1 MTQGGKVRNRDEMR
15 WGIRKKLIFF
25 LLLATV
31 LPFGTAITV
40 TYFYTTK
47 SLNDRSVTLNHDL
60 MLKGQEELS
69 VYLEDV
75 AQMSSVL
82 YRYTPFINV
91 MRNGVSSN
99 LVVNQE
105 EVRRVLAYLF
115 NSRPEIEQM
124 HLYIHEDKVSYTNY
138 HSRISGRAKYENI
151 FSHPY
156 YGRLTAVDG
165 YSLIEPPHEIYSYN
179 NISVIPNSQKVN
191 VLSFHNVIQD
201 VPLADV
207 LGFLSIDINLS
218 KISAIADRLY
228 TKDVED
234 LYIMNEK
241 GMIIYSSNENEIGM
255 ENKEKWFEQVKK
267 EPESGK
273 SLEWKDDH
281 FSGVIVYGKFTDSFK
296 DWSIVKRIPY
306 DVLYQGARET
316 ALINI
321 LIGFATLV
329 FAMLGTMFVSFKLTA
344 PIKVLIGNMKKVEKG
359 ELKADFDS
367 LGTDEIGM
375 LGRHFKLML
384 AKIDELIESEYKLEI
399 ENKASQLRVLQS
411 QINPHFL
418 YNALQSIGTLALK
431 SNAVP
436 VYSLLTSL
444 SNIMRY
450 SMNMKD
456 DIVSFGSELNHVKS
470 YLSLQKQRF
479 DEQFEFKLNIEEEVK
494 EIHVPKMILQPI
506 VENCF
511 KHGFDQRIENAWI
524 EIEALFE
531 NDNRVVIH
539 VKDNGIGPSN
549 DQLEKIRQELFHGN
563 SKTDKQRES
572 IGLKNIYDRLQ
583 IYYHNQANL
592 IINRNEEG
600 GFTVTIQIPKEMPKE
615 VEHS

>member
-1 MTQGGKVRNRDEMR
+1 MR
-15 WGIRKKLIFF
+15 WGIRKKLIIF
-25 LLLATV
+25 LMLVTV

-47 SLNDRSVTLNHDL
+47 SLNEQSVSTNYDL
-60 MLKGQEELS
+60 IVKGKEELT
-69 VYLEDV
+69 VYLNDV
-75 AQMSSVL
+75 AQMSSVP
-82 YRYTPFINV
+82 YRYTPFMNV

-99 LVVNQE
+99 LAVNQE

-115 NSRPEIEQM
+115 NTRPEIEQM
-124 HLYIHEDKVSYTNY
+124 HLYIHEGKESYTNY
-138 HSRISGRAKYENI
+138 HSRISGRATYENI

-156 YGRLTAVDG
+156 YGPLTAIEG

-191 VLSFHNVIQD
+191 VLSFHNVIRD

-218 KISAIADRLY
+218 RISAIADRLY

-241 GMIIYSSNENEIGM
+241 GMIIYSSNGNEIGK
-255 ENKEKWFEQVKK
+255 ENKQKWFEQVKR
-267 EPESGK
+267 EPEGGK
-273 SLEWKDDH
+273 SFEWKDEQ
-281 FSGVIVYGKFTDSFK
+281 FSGVIVHEKFTDSFR
-296 DWSIVKRIPY
+296 DWSIVKRTPY
-306 DVLYQGARET
+306 DVLYKGARET
-316 ALINI
+316 AIINI
-321 LIGFATLV
+321 LIGLATLV
-329 FAMLGTMFVSFKLTA
+329 FALLGTMFVSFKLTA

-359 ELKADFDS
+359 EFKADFES

-375 LGRHFKLML
+375 LGRHFKLMI
-384 AKIDELIESEYKLEI
+384 AKIEELIEREYKLEI

-418 YNALQSIGTLALK
+418 YNAFQSIGTLALK
-431 SNAVP
+431 LNAVP

-444 SNIMRY
+444 STIMRY

-456 DIVSFGSELNHVKS
+456 DIVPFASELNHVNS

-479 DEQFEFKLNIEEEVK
+479 DEQFEFELNVEEAVK
-494 EIHVPKMILQPI
+494 EVHVPKMILQPI

-511 KHGFDQRIENAWI
+511 KHGFDQRIEKAWI
-524 EIEALFE
+524 QIEAFYE
-531 NDNRVVIH
+531 NDNRVQIN
-539 VKDNGIGPSN
+539 VKDNGMGPSEE
-549 DQLEKIRQELFHGN
+549 QLEKIRQELFHGI
-563 SKTDKQRES
+563 SKEDKQRET
-572 IGLKNIYDRLQ
+572 IGLKNIYDRLR
-583 IYYHNQANL
+583 IYYHNQANMSV
-592 IINRNEEG
+592 NRNEEG
-600 GFTVTIQIPKEMPKE
+600 GFTVTIQIPKVMPKE

>member
-1 MTQGGKVRNRDEMR
+1 MR
-15 WGIRKKLIFF
+15 WGIRKKLIIF
-25 LLLATV
+25 LMLVTV

-47 SLNDRSVTLNHDL
+47 SLNEQSVSTNHDL
-60 MLKGQEELS
+60 IVKGKEELS
-69 VYLEDV
+69 VYLNDV
-75 AQMSSVL
+75 AQMSSVP
-82 YRYTPFINV
+82 YRYTPFMNV

-99 LVVNQE
+99 FAVNQE

-115 NSRPEIEQM
+115 NTRPEIEQM
-124 HLYIHEDKVSYTNY
+124 HLYIHEEKESYTNY
-138 HSRISGRAKYENI
+138 HSRISGRATYENI

-156 YGRLTAVDG
+156 YGPLTAIDG

-179 NISVIPNSQKVN
+179 NISVIPKSQKVN
-191 VLSFHNVIQD
+191 VLSFHNVIRD

-218 KISAIADRLY
+218 RISAISERLY

-241 GMIIYSSNENEIGM
+241 GMIIYSSNENEIGK
-255 ENKEKWFEQVKK
+255 ENKETWFEQVKR
-267 EPESGK
+267 EPEGGK
-273 SLEWKDDH
+273 SFEWKDEQ
-281 FSGVIVYGKFTDSFK
+281 FSGVIIHEKFTDSYK

-306 DVLYQGARET
+306 DVLYKGARET
-316 ALINI
+316 AIINI
-321 LIGFATLV
+321 LIGLATLV
-329 FAMLGTMFVSFKLTA
+329 FALLGTMFVSFKLTA

-359 ELKADFDS
+359 EFKADFES

-375 LGRHFKLML
+375 LGRHFKLMI
-384 AKIDELIESEYKLEI
+384 AKIEELIESEYKLEI

-418 YNALQSIGTLALK
+418 YNAFQSIGTLALK
-431 SNAVP
+431 LNAVP

-444 SNIMRY
+444 STIMRY

-456 DIVSFGSELNHVKS
+456 DIVPLTSELNHVKS
-470 YLSLQKQRF
+470 YLLLQKQRF
-479 DEQFEFKLNIEEEVK
+479 EEQFEFELNIEEEVK
-494 EIHVPKMILQPI
+494 AIQLPKMILQPV

-511 KHGFDQRIENAWI
+511 KHGFDQSIEKAWI
-524 EIEALFE
+524 QIEAYHE
-531 NDNRVVIH
+531 NDKMILISI
-539 VKDNGIGPSN
+539 KDNGMGPS
-549 DQLEKIRQELFHGN
+549 DEQLEKIRMELFFSN
-563 SKTDKQRES
+563 SKADMQREA

-583 IYYHNQANL
+583 IYYHNQSNL
-592 IINRNEEG
+592 SVNRNEEG
-600 GFTVTIQIPKEMPKE
+600 GFTVTIQIPTVIPKE

>member
-1 MTQGGKVRNRDEMR
+1 MR
-15 WGIRKKLIFF
+15 WGIRKKLIIF
-25 LLLATV
+25 LMLVTV

-40 TYFYTTK
+40 TYFYTTQ
-47 SLNDRSVTLNHDL
+47 SLNERSVSTNHDL
-60 MLKGQEELS
+60 LIKGKEELT
-69 VYLEDV
+69 VYLNDI
-75 AQMSSVL
+75 AQMSSVP
-82 YRYTPFINV
+82 YRYTPFMNV
-91 MRNGVSSN
+91 MRNGVSTN

-115 NSRPEIEQM
+115 NTRPEIEQM
-124 HLYIHEDKVSYTNY
+124 HLYIHEEKESFTNY
-138 HSRISGRAKYENI
+138 HSRISGRASYENI

-156 YGRLTAVDG
+156 YRMLTTIEG

-191 VLSFHNVIQD
+191 VLSFHNVIRD

-218 KISAIADRLY
+218 RISAISERLY

-241 GMIIYSSNENEIGM
+241 GMIIYSSNEKEIGK
-255 ENKEKWFEQVKK
+255 ENNEKWFEQVKK
-267 EPESGK
+267 EPKGRK
-273 SLEWKDDH
+273 SFEWKDKQ
-281 FSGVIVYGKFTDSFK
+281 FTGVIVHETFTDSFK

-316 ALINI
+316 VIINI
-321 LIGFATLV
+321 LIGLATLI
-329 FAMLGTMFVSFKLTA
+329 FALLGTMFVSFKLTA
-344 PIKVLIGNMKKVEKG
+344 PIKVLIDNMKKVEKG
-359 ELKADFDS
+359 ELKADFES
-367 LGTDEIGM
+367 LGSDEIGM
-375 LGRHFKLML
+375 LGRHFKRMI

-418 YNALQSIGTLALK
+418 YNAFQSIGTLALK
-431 SNAVP
+431 LNAVP

-444 SNIMRY
+444 STIMRY

-456 DIVSFGSELNHVKS
+456 DIVPFTSELNHVKS
-470 YLSLQKQRF
+470 YLLLQKQRF
-479 DEQFEFKLNIEEEVK
+479 EEQFKFELNIEEEVK
-494 EIHVPKMILQPI
+494 AISVPKMILQPV

-511 KHGFDQRIENAWI
+511 KHGFDQHIEKAWI
-524 EIEALFE
+524 QIDAFLE
-531 NDNRVVIH
+531 NDNMVLISI
-539 VKDNGIGPSN
+539 KDNGMGPS
-549 DQLEKIRQELFHGN
+549 DDHLEKIRMELVHGI
-563 SKTDKQRES
+563 SKADTQREA

-583 IYYHNQANL
+583 IYYHNQAKL
-592 IINRNEEG
+592 SVNRNEEG
-600 GFTVTIQIPKEMPKE
+600 GFTVTIQIPKVMPKE

>member
-1 MTQGGKVRNRDEMR
+1 MR
-15 WGIRKKLIFF
+15 WGIRKKLIIF

-47 SLNDRSVTLNHDL
+47 SLNDRTVSTNLDL
-60 MLKGQEELS
+60 ISKGQEELAD
-69 VYLEDV
+69 YLNDV

-99 LVVNQE
+99 LGVNQE
-105 EVRRVLAYLF
+105 EVRRALAYLF
-115 NSRPEIEQM
+115 NTRPEIEQM
-124 HLYIHEDKVSYTNY
+124 HLYIHEEKESYTIY
-138 HSRISGRAKYENI
+138 HSRISGRSKYEDI

-156 YGRLTAVDG
+156 YGRLTGIEG

-179 NISVIPNSQKVN
+179 NISVIPESQKVN
-191 VLSFHNVIQD
+191 VLSFHNVIRD
-201 VPLADV
+201 VPLTDV

-218 KISAIADRLY
+218 KISAIAERLY
-228 TKDVED
+228 RKDVED
-234 LYIMNEK
+234 LYIMDEK
-241 GMIIYSSNENEIGM
+241 GMIIFSSNENEIGKA
-255 ENKEKWFEQVKK
+255 NKEKWFEQVKK
-267 EPESGK
+267 EPKGVESF
-273 SLEWKDDH
+273 EWKDEQ
-281 FSGVIVYGKFTDSFK
+281 FSGVIVHEEFTDSFK

-329 FAMLGTMFVSFKLTA
+329 FALLGTMFVSFKLTA
-344 PIKVLIGNMKKVEKG
+344 PIKVLISNMKKVEKG
-359 ELKADFDS
+359 VFEADFDT

-375 LGRHFKLML
+375 LGRHFKLMI
-384 AKIDELIESEYKLEI
+384 AKIDELIKREYKLEI

-431 SNAVP
+431 SNVVP

-456 DIVSFGSELNHVKS
+456 DIVPFTAELNHVKS
-470 YLSLQKQRF
+470 YLTLQKQRF
-479 DEQFEFKLNIEEEVK
+479 DEEFEYELNIEEKVK

-511 KHGFDQRIENAWI
+511 KHGFDQRIEKARI
-524 EIEALFE
+524 QIEAFSE
-531 NDNRVVIH
+531 NNNRVSIN
-539 VKDNGIGPSN
+539 VKDNGIGPS
-549 DQLEKIRQELFHGN
+549 DAQLEKIRLELFHGI
-563 SKTDKQRES
+563 SKVDKQREA

-583 IYYHNQANL
+583 IYYHNQAKL
-592 IINRNEEG
+592 SISRNVEG
-600 GFTVTIQIPKEMPKE
+600 GFTVTIQIPKEMAKE
-615 VEHS
+615 VEH

>member
-1 MTQGGKVRNRDEMR
+1 MR
-15 WGIRKKLIFF
+15 WGIRKKLIIF
-25 LLLATV
+25 LMLVTV

-47 SLNDRSVTLNHDL
+47 SLNEQSVSTNHDL
-60 MLKGQEELS
+60 IVKGKDELS
-69 VYLEDV
+69 VYLNDV
-75 AQMSSVL
+75 AQMSSVP
-82 YRYTPFINV
+82 YRYTPFMNV

-99 LVVNQE
+99 LAVNQE

-115 NSRPEIEQM
+115 NTRPEIEQM
-124 HLYIHEDKVSYTNY
+124 HLYIHEGKESYTNY
-138 HSRISGRAKYENI
+138 HSRISGRATYENI

-156 YGRLTAVDG
+156 YGPLTAIDG

-179 NISVIPNSQKVN
+179 NISVIPKSQKVN
-191 VLSFHNVIQD
+191 VLSFHNVIRD

-218 KISAIADRLY
+218 RISAISERLY

-241 GMIIYSSNENEIGM
+241 GMIIYSSNENEIGK
-255 ENKEKWFEQVKK
+255 ENKETWFEQVKR
-267 EPESGK
+267 EPEGGK
-273 SLEWKDDH
+273 SFEWKDEQ
-281 FSGVIVYGKFTDSFK
+281 FSGVIVHEKFTDSYK

-306 DVLYQGARET
+306 DVLYKGARET
-316 ALINI
+316 AIINI
-321 LIGFATLV
+321 LIGLATLV
-329 FAMLGTMFVSFKLTA
+329 FALLGTMFVSFKLTA

-359 ELKADFDS
+359 EFKADFES

-375 LGRHFKLML
+375 LGRHFKLMI
-384 AKIDELIESEYKLEI
+384 AKIEELIESEYKLEI

-418 YNALQSIGTLALK
+418 YNAFQSIGTLALK
-431 SNAVP
+431 LNAVP

-444 SNIMRY
+444 STIMRY

-456 DIVSFGSELNHVKS
+456 DIVPFTSELNHVKS
-470 YLSLQKQRF
+470 YLLLQKQRF
-479 DEQFEFKLNIEEEVK
+479 EEQFEFELNIEEEVK
-494 EIHVPKMILQPI
+494 AIQLPKMILQPV

-511 KHGFDQRIENAWI
+511 KHGFDQSIEKAWI
-524 EIEALFE
+524 QIEAYHK
-531 NDNRVVIH
+531 NDKMILISI
-539 VKDNGIGPSN
+539 KDNGMGPS
-549 DQLEKIRQELFHGN
+549 DEQLEKIRMELFSSN
-563 SKTDKQRES
+563 SKADMQREA

-592 IINRNEEG
+592 SVNRNEEG
-600 GFTVTIQIPKEMPKE
+600 GFTVTIQIPTVIPKE

>member
-1 MTQGGKVRNRDEMR
+1 MR
-15 WGIRKKLIFF
+15 WGIRKKLIIF
-25 LLLATV
+25 LLLVTV

-47 SLNDRSVTLNHDL
+47 SLNEQSVSTNYDL
-60 MLKGQEELS
+60 IVKGKEELT
-69 VYLEDV
+69 VYLNDV
-75 AQMSSVL
+75 AQMSSVP
-82 YRYTPFINV
+82 YRYTPFMNV

-99 LVVNQE
+99 LAVNQE

-115 NSRPEIEQM
+115 NTRPEIEQM
-124 HLYIHEDKVSYTNY
+124 HLYIHEGKEPYTNY
-138 HSRISGRAKYENI
+138 HSRISGRATYENI

-156 YGRLTAVDG
+156 YGPLTAIEG

-191 VLSFHNVIQD
+191 VLSFHNVIRD

-218 KISAIADRLY
+218 RISAIADRLY

-241 GMIIYSSNENEIGM
+241 GMIIYSSNGNEIGK
-255 ENKEKWFEQVKK
+255 ENKQKWFEQVKR
-267 EPESGK
+267 EPEGGK
-273 SLEWKDDH
+273 SFEWKDEQ
-281 FSGVIVYGKFTDSFK
+281 FSGVIVHEKFTDSFK
-296 DWSIVKRIPY
+296 DWSIVKRTPY
-306 DVLYQGARET
+306 DVLYKGARET
-316 ALINI
+316 AIINI
-321 LIGFATLV
+321 LIGLATLV
-329 FAMLGTMFVSFKLTA
+329 FALLGTMFVSFKLTA

-359 ELKADFDS
+359 EFKADFES

-375 LGRHFKLML
+375 LGRHFKLMI
-384 AKIDELIESEYKLEI
+384 AKIEELIEREYKLEI

-418 YNALQSIGTLALK
+418 YNAFQSIGTLALK
-431 SNAVP
+431 LNAVP

-444 SNIMRY
+444 STIMRY

-456 DIVSFGSELNHVKS
+456 DIVPFASELNHVKS

-479 DEQFEFKLNIEEEVK
+479 DEQFEFELNVEEAVK
-494 EIHVPKMILQPI
+494 EVHVPKMILQPI

-511 KHGFDQRIENAWI
+511 KHGFDQRIEKAWI
-524 EIEALFE
+524 QIEAFYE
-531 NDNRVVIH
+531 NDNRVQIN
-539 VKDNGIGPSN
+539 VKDNGMGPSEE
-549 DQLEKIRQELFHGN
+549 QLEKIRQELFHGI
-563 SKTDKQRES
+563 SKEDKQRET
-572 IGLKNIYDRLQ
+572 IGLKNIYDRLR
-583 IYYHNQANL
+583 IYYHNQANMSV
-592 IINRNEEG
+592 NRNEEG
-600 GFTVTIQIPKEMPKE
+600 GFTVTIQIPKVMPKE

>member
-1 MTQGGKVRNRDEMR
+1 MR
-15 WGIRKKLIFF
+15 WGIRKKLIIF
-25 LLLATV
+25 LMLVTV

-47 SLNDRSVTLNHDL
+47 SLNEQSVSTNHDL
-60 MLKGQEELS
+60 IVKGKDELS
-69 VYLEDV
+69 VYLNDV
-75 AQMSSVL
+75 AQMSSVP
-82 YRYTPFINV
+82 YRYTPFMNV

-99 LVVNQE
+99 LAVNQE

-115 NSRPEIEQM
+115 NTRPEIEQM
-124 HLYIHEDKVSYTNY
+124 HLYIHEGKESYTNY
-138 HSRISGRAKYENI
+138 HSRISGRATYENI

-156 YGRLTAVDG
+156 YGPLTAIDG

-179 NISVIPNSQKVN
+179 NISVIPKSQKVN
-191 VLSFHNVIQD
+191 VLSFHNVIRD

-218 KISAIADRLY
+218 RISAISERLY

-241 GMIIYSSNENEIGM
+241 GMIIYSSNENEIGK
-255 ENKEKWFEQVKK
+255 ENKETWFEQVKR
-267 EPESGK
+267 EPEGGK
-273 SLEWKDDH
+273 SFEWKDEQ
-281 FSGVIVYGKFTDSFK
+281 FSGVIVHEKFTDSYK

-306 DVLYQGARET
+306 DVLYKGARET
-316 ALINI
+316 AIINI
-321 LIGFATLV
+321 LIGLATLV
-329 FAMLGTMFVSFKLTA
+329 FALLGTMFVSFKLTA

-359 ELKADFDS
+359 EFKADFES

-375 LGRHFKLML
+375 LGRHFKLMI
-384 AKIDELIESEYKLEI
+384 AKIEELIESEYKLEI

-418 YNALQSIGTLALK
+418 YNAFQSIGTLALK
-431 SNAVP
+431 LNAVP

-444 SNIMRY
+444 STIMRY

-456 DIVSFGSELNHVKS
+456 DIVPFTSELNHVKS
-470 YLSLQKQRF
+470 YLLLQKQRF
-479 DEQFEFKLNIEEEVK
+479 EEQFEFELNIEEEVK
-494 EIHVPKMILQPI
+494 AIQLPKMILQPV

-511 KHGFDQRIENAWI
+511 KHGFDQSIEKAWI
-524 EIEALFE
+524 QIEAYHE
-531 NDNRVVIH
+531 NDKMILISI
-539 VKDNGIGPSN
+539 KDNGMGPS
-549 DQLEKIRQELFHGN
+549 DEQLEKIRMELFSSN
-563 SKTDKQRES
+563 SKADMQREA

-592 IINRNEEG
+592 SVNRNEEG
-600 GFTVTIQIPKEMPKE
+600 GFTVTIQIPTVIPKE

>member
-1 MTQGGKVRNRDEMR
+1 MR
-15 WGIRKKLIFF
+15 WGIRKKLIIF
-25 LLLATV
+25 LMLVTV

-47 SLNDRSVTLNHDL
+47 SLNEQSVSTNHDL
-60 MLKGQEELS
+60 IVKGKDELS
-69 VYLEDV
+69 VYLNDV
-75 AQMSSVL
+75 AQMSSVP
-82 YRYTPFINV
+82 YRYTPFMNV

-99 LVVNQE
+99 LAVNQE

-115 NSRPEIEQM
+115 NTRPEIEQM
-124 HLYIHEDKVSYTNY
+124 HLYIHEGKESYTNY
-138 HSRISGRAKYENI
+138 HSRISGRATYENI

-156 YGRLTAVDG
+156 YGPLTAIDG

-179 NISVIPNSQKVN
+179 NISVIPKSQKVN
-191 VLSFHNVIQD
+191 VLSFHNVIRD

-218 KISAIADRLY
+218 RISAISERLY

-241 GMIIYSSNENEIGM
+241 GMIIYSSNENEIGK
-255 ENKEKWFEQVKK
+255 ENKETWFEQVKR
-267 EPESGK
+267 EPEGGK
-273 SLEWKDDH
+273 SFEWKDDQ
-281 FSGVIVYGKFTDSFK
+281 FSGVIVHEKFTDSYK

-306 DVLYQGARET
+306 DVLYKGARET
-316 ALINI
+316 AIINI
-321 LIGFATLV
+321 LIGLATLV
-329 FAMLGTMFVSFKLTA
+329 FALLGTMFVSFKLTA

-359 ELKADFDS
+359 EFKADFES

-375 LGRHFKLML
+375 LGRHFKLMI
-384 AKIDELIESEYKLEI
+384 AKIEELIESEYKLEI

-418 YNALQSIGTLALK
+418 YNAFQSIGTLALK
-431 SNAVP
+431 LNAVP

-444 SNIMRY
+444 STIMRY

-456 DIVSFGSELNHVKS
+456 DIVPFTSELNHVKS
-470 YLSLQKQRF
+470 YLLLQKQRF
-479 DEQFEFKLNIEEEVK
+479 EEQFEFELNIEEEVK
-494 EIHVPKMILQPI
+494 AIQLPKMILQPV

-511 KHGFDQRIENAWI
+511 KHGFDQSIEKAWI
-524 EIEALFE
+524 QIEAYHE
-531 NDNRVVIH
+531 NDKMILISI
-539 VKDNGIGPSN
+539 KDNGMGPS
-549 DQLEKIRQELFHGN
+549 DEQLEKIRMELFSSN
-563 SKTDKQRES
+563 SKADMQREA

-592 IINRNEEG
+592 SVNRNEEG
-600 GFTVTIQIPKEMPKE
+600 GFTVTIQIPTVIPKE

>member
-1 MTQGGKVRNRDEMR
+1 MR
-15 WGIRKKLIFF
+15 WGIRKKLIIF
-25 LLLATV
+25 LLLVTV

-47 SLNDRSVTLNHDL
+47 SLNEQSVSTNYDL
-60 MLKGQEELS
+60 IVKGKEELT
-69 VYLEDV
+69 VYLNDV
-75 AQMSSVL
+75 AQMSSVP
-82 YRYTPFINV
+82 YRYTPFMNV

-99 LVVNQE
+99 LAVNQE

-115 NSRPEIEQM
+115 NTRPEIEQM
-124 HLYIHEDKVSYTNY
+124 HLYIHEGKESYTNY
-138 HSRISGRAKYENI
+138 HSRISGRATYENI

-156 YGRLTAVDG
+156 YGPLTAIEG

-191 VLSFHNVIQD
+191 VLSFHNVIRD

-218 KISAIADRLY
+218 RISAIADRLY

-241 GMIIYSSNENEIGM
+241 GMIIYSSNGNEIGK
-255 ENKEKWFEQVKK
+255 ENKQKWFEQVKR
-267 EPESGK
+267 EPEGGK
-273 SLEWKDDH
+273 SFEWKDEQ
-281 FSGVIVYGKFTDSFK
+281 FSGVIVHEKFTDSFK
-296 DWSIVKRIPY
+296 DWSIVKRTPY
-306 DVLYQGARET
+306 DILYKGARET
-316 ALINI
+316 AIINI
-321 LIGFATLV
+321 LIGLATLV
-329 FAMLGTMFVSFKLTA
+329 FALLGTMFVSFKLTA

-359 ELKADFDS
+359 EFKADFES

-375 LGRHFKLML
+375 LGRHFKLMI
-384 AKIDELIESEYKLEI
+384 AKIEELIEREYKLEI

-418 YNALQSIGTLALK
+418 YNAFQSIGTLALK
-431 SNAVP
+431 LNAVP

-444 SNIMRY
+444 STIMRY

-456 DIVSFGSELNHVKS
+456 DIVPFASELNHVKS

-479 DEQFEFKLNIEEEVK
+479 DEQFEFELNVEEAVK
-494 EIHVPKMILQPI
+494 EVHVPKMILQPI

-511 KHGFDQRIENAWI
+511 KHGFDQRIEKAWI
-524 EIEALFE
+524 QIEAFYE
-531 NDNRVVIH
+531 NDNRVQIN
-539 VKDNGIGPSN
+539 VKDNGMGPSEE
-549 DQLEKIRQELFHGN
+549 QLEKIRQELFHGI
-563 SKTDKQRES
+563 SKEDKQRET
-572 IGLKNIYDRLQ
+572 IGLKNIYDRLR
-583 IYYHNQANL
+583 IYYHNQANMSV
-592 IINRNEEG
+592 NRNEEG
-600 GFTVTIQIPKEMPKE
+600 GFTVTIQIPKVMPKE